1 MQEPTTTSTELI
13 ETAFL
18 DDPHDDSLSA
28 ILLRRLAGEFETRG
42 HDVEALP
49 ADSTDVVFAAA
60 QFGVPIGWRDSL
72 QLTVRRR
79 FKLRRTPITY
89 AVMSATPAQLQAM
102 IDHFRVALAKSPID
116 PVDFA
121 VEGLEPTAVGTL
133 VEQGRRGGAMLTVM
147 RVLQTQAKNVRI
159 LLFVGDDSHPEA
171 VFHLD
176 LVGGHPRTLAVGDGS
191 ALWED
196 IVARVLATISAR
208 DVTDHM
214 VDSRIV
220 TADEWKAAPART
232 AMKTAGLALGQRRF
246 FTQMIR
252 VADLIA
258 VPAVDD
264 AIARQYSEGCFAT
277 WDTTLGGLVTTVTGS
292 ARPVDKTGLADD
304 DLAVIVDVRA
314 DGRGVIVRHVDGGE
328 NAPPSSEAL
337 ELRDVDTDLP
347 KVVLG
352 PEWGTDAGATVPV
365 IRSKLHG
372 HRGVRS
378 FDPARVEFVSLPALV
393 LRASRVVRHGST
405 GCRHS
410 LGLLERRVPARSR
423 GSEDDR
429 LHRPADPRAR
439 HGRALVPGEVA
450 VRRAPGG
457 DGRRAARGRGSRAA
471 GLAHLRARDIRASAR
486 ARRSHRE
493 PGGRSARRA
502 RRTGPAGWPPGTT
515 HLIGA
520 GARKENQ
527 RAR

>member
-1 MQEPTTTSTELI
+1 MEEPTTTSTDLI
-13 ETAFL
+13 VTAFL
-18 DDPHDDSLSA
+18 DDPHDESLSA
-28 ILLRRLAGEFETRG
+28 LQLRRLAGEFESRG
-42 HDVEALP
+42 HDVDAVP
-49 ADSTDVVFAAA
+49 TDATDVVFATA
-60 QFGVPIGWRDSL
+60 QFGVPIGWRQSL

-89 AVMSATPAQLQAM
+89 VVMSATPEQLQAM
-102 IDHFRVALAKSPID
+102 IDHFRVALDKTPID
-116 PVDFA
+116 PADFA
-121 VEGLEPTAVGTL
+121 VDGLEPTAVDTL

-159 LLFVGDDSHPEA
+159 LLFVGDDDNPEA

-176 LVGGHPRTLAVGDGS
+176 LVGGHPRTLAVGDGA
-191 ALWED
+191 ALWDD

-214 VDSRIV
+214 VDPRVV
-220 TADEWKAAPART
+220 TAAEWEAAPARS

-277 WDTTLGGLVTTVTGS
+277 WDTTLDGLVTTVTGS

-314 DGRGVIVRHVDGGE
+314 DGRGVIVRHVEGAE

-347 KVVLG
+347 KIELG
-352 PEWGTDAGATVPV
+352 PEWSSDAGTTVPV

-378 FDPARVEFVSLPALV
+378 FDPARVEFVSLPPSYYEHPVSCATAAQAAGIRSAFSNAACLRDPDDPRTIAFTVLPTHGLV
-393 LRASRVVRHGST
+393 TVERWCPGKEPF
-405 GCRHS
+405 GE
-410 LGLLERRVPARSR
+410 LLEAMDAGQLEVEDRVPQGWHTYEPAT
-423 GSEDDR
+423 SEHRHELVDPTANLADDP
-429 LHRPADPRAR
+429 L
-439 HGRALVPGEVA
+439 
-450 VRRAPGG
+450 
-457 DGRRAARGRGSRAA
+457 A
-471 GLAHLRARDIRASAR
+471 GLGDPVR
-486 ARRSHRE
+486 
-493 PGGRSARRA
+493 PGGRRVR
-502 RRTGPAGWPPGTT
+502 PV
-515 HLIGA
+515 
-520 GARKENQ
+520 
-527 RAR
+527 